1 MGLGVLLLAAL
12 TSVSVGQALR
22 GRVACVTGA
31 SRGIGRGVALGLAE
45 AGAAVYVT
53 GRSVGGHVTEESLG
67 GCLEEVVEG
76 ELLIGKLNRRA
87 DLTQRSTGEEAGA
100 GASVVTMPSTRT
112 SRRSSGRSGERRDDW
127 TYS

>member
-1 MGLGVLLLAAL
+1 MGLGLGLGVLLLAAL

-45 AGAAVYVT
+45 AGATVYVT
-53 GRSVGGHVTEESLG
+53 GRSVGGRVTEESLG

-76 ELLIGKLNRRA
+76 EHQIGN
-87 DLTQRSTGEEAGA
+87 S
-100 GASVVTMPSTRT
+100 
-112 SRRSSGRSGERRDDW
+112 
-127 TYS
+127 